1 MVIYPVTFSSHPPV
15 YCTWTWFYWVKPPA
29 FVYLCCCSLCV
40 TLVLVVSMSMWFHF
54 HACADWHHSRI
65 YSLLWLPRGWD
76 GKTCPWSQ
84 PGKSAMPIASFG
96 TLFWIVDHQQFKWF
110 LFNLSVILFLP
121 HCCMCQGREDDNIE
135 TMQMRLKVFSDY
147 SVPAMKYY
155 ESMGKVHKVLPLP
168 SIMLVI
174 NSALN

>member
-1 MVIYPVTFSSHPPV
+1 MEVMDGALLQMWPFCNSFNIGVHFLLLNEKSVYDILEKFFAWLFTQLLFSSHPPV

-40 TLVLVVSMSMWFHF
+40 SLVLVVSMSIWFHF

-84 PGKSAMPIASFG
+84 PGKSAMTIASFG
-96 TLFWIVDHQQFKWF
+96 TLFWIVDHQ
-110 LFNLSVILFLP
+110 
-121 HCCMCQGREDDNIE
+121 
-135 TMQMRLKVFSDY
+135 
-147 SVPAMKYY
+147 
-155 ESMGKVHKVLPLP
+155 
-168 SIMLVI
+168 
-174 NSALN
+174 